1 MPFGITINA
10 ILFRKKNILII
21 DENGKPLKKTRFV
34 TT

>member
-1 MPFGITINA
+1 LKSLL
-10 ILFRKKNILII
+10 ILFGKRNWLMI